1 MSHVQRVCR
10 PQGLTTWVDDIGVD
24 LRGFNSSQVAK
35 HAVSTFLE
43 LRDGLTSRGLE
54 ISVKKSG
61 FLVGDAATGR
71 ELKRVLSEFP
81 GCPELKDTI
90 KDLGIDN
97 SLARKRRLTVHHS
110 RLKKGRERLRK
121 VRQLPAGK
129 RRKFVNMSAGS
140 VALWG
145 QMALGIPPQKL
156 LAWRLNVARTNKWIK
171 GRGSLEVAMQINATP
186 FDDPYFRVR
195 LEQFAWRVPPLED
208 R

>member
-1 MSHVQRVCR
+1 
-10 PQGLTTWVDDIGVD
+10 
-24 LRGFNSSQVAK
+24 VAK
-35 HAVSTFLE
+35 NHSE
-43 LRDGLTSRGLE
+43 SRN
-54 ISVKKSG
+54 
-61 FLVGDAATGR
+61 
-71 ELKRVLSEFP
+71 LSNEHVFVY
-81 GCPELKDTI
+81 I
-90 KDLGIDN
+90 
-97 SLARKRRLTVHHS
+97 
-110 RLKKGRERLRK
+110 
-121 VRQLPAGK
+121 K

-156 LAWRLNVARTNKWIK
+156 RAWRLNVARTNKWIK